1 MRNRKVEKT
10 NVNMVIH
17 NISGESQFAYVKNH
31 PNTFHLDTLILLLL
45 SDTNFFLHEKA
56 ITIYRPYSYLN
67 LLFKCTGFPLLPYT
81 PSIVLGHIHH
91 QQQQQ
96 YHISLTFKVSTEEA
110 AKQDFG
116 KREFPE
122 RVRTASMP
130 ALIITKIIL
139 SLALI
144 LTVSWLSFEFQKN
157 IKDYRD
163 NFRNIFS
170 ENNVYKTS
178 HCVGMDAF
186 LRSLEDKI
194 NQPNPFGIVFVT
206 GRKNSGKTTVI
217 KAALASRTH
226 VAYIN
231 WRQVTIASD
240 VDLTISLKKAFKV
253 QLFRDYLKNFDFG
266 LLNPFSKW
274 ILPTFTYQR
283 QGAVTDD
290 LSSTLDE
297 IEEILKY
304 AQQLDGPGVQSRPV
318 IFIDE
323 IGSMMPLV
331 SGSDDKRQIGK
342 LDKGLCDVIFAS
354 HDGFSLQIL
363 GLSDPLYVSA
373 VTIPDLTRA
382 DMKAAVSLG
391 RVDSNTSNSMYAA
404 NIDVAMQAVGGH
416 AGHVLQLLQSTSQK
430 DLLQR
435 VSTFRLSEVE
445 TLDTIKNSKFFCS
458 TVTQSCYDYT
468 YFEDIMNLFVERRRR
483 YSEDDPAIALITV
496 LRETDIDRY
505 NYLWGKDLGLRVVKH
520 FVGLGFLFYDPEKN
534 KLMARNKVMLD
545 VFAMVTH
552 TAKEMQH
559 RKDKIQQWENSC
571 GTTSVI
577 ETGDMGETDPES
589 HYDCRGLADDKTLW
603 EQELRELEAR
613 ARHH

>member
-17 NISGESQFAYVKNH
+17 NISGES
-31 PNTFHLDTLILLLL
+31 
-45 SDTNFFLHEKA
+45 
-56 ITIYRPYSYLN
+56 
-67 LLFKCTGFPLLPYT
+67 FPLLPYT

-122 RVRTASMP
+122 R
-130 ALIITKIIL
+130 
-139 SLALI
+139 
-144 LTVSWLSFEFQKN
+144 KN

-323 IGSMMPLV
+323 IGSMMP
-331 SGSDDKRQIGK
+331 